1 MTIATQ
7 PPALAN
13 IALAD
18 DDHEQIVIRQDPETG
33 LRFIVAVHSTVLG
46 PALGGM
52 RLKRYPGGLREA
64 LEDVMG
70 LARTMTLKASAAGL
84 DLGGGKSVMID
95 DGRPELRDARLE
107 AAARAID
114 DLDGAYITAE
124 DIGTTTADMDHMAG
138 FTRYAV
144 GRSETNGGG
153 GDPSP
158 VTAETVFQAMRRG
171 LAAATGS
178 DDFDGRRVGV
188 VGLGKVGSALAA
200 KLAQAGAHVIGCD
213 LDADR
218 AQRLADDHGIAIAP
232 SAEAILASELDVL
245 APCAAGGLID
255 DALARSVDCRVVAG
269 AANNPL
275 TDRAV
280 ARTLMQRDIVYV
292 PDFLANCGGL
302 IHVSLEWEKQGLRTG
317 HGPVLAERRQGLR
330 TAHGPGLA
338 ERRREGGR
346 EEELIAGAM
355 ERLDS
360 ALETAGAE
368 GIPPIEVAE
377 RQALERVESARRR

>member
-7 PPALAN
+7 RQVEPILS
-13 IALAD
+13 IAE
-18 DDHEQIVIRQDPETG
+18 DDHEQIVVRQDPESG

-95 DGRPELRDARLE
+95 DGRTDQREVRLE
-107 AAARAID
+107 GAARVID
-114 DLDGAYITAE
+114 DLHGAYITAE
-124 DIGTTTADMDHMAG
+124 DIGTTPSDMDQMAR
-138 FTRYAV
+138 FTRFVV
-144 GRSETNGGG
+144 GRSVDRGGV

-158 VTAETVFQAMRRG
+158 VTAESVFQALRRG
-171 LAAATGS
+171 VEAATGS
-178 DDFDGRRVGV
+178 DELEGQTVGV
-188 VGLGKVGSALAA
+188 VGLGKVGYSLAA
-200 KLAQAGAHVIGCD
+200 RLCRAGARVVGCD
-213 LDADR
+213 LNQER
-218 AQRLADDHGIAIAP
+218 AERFAAEHRSRIAP

-255 DALARSVDCRVVAG
+255 EALARSIDCRVIAG

-275 TDRAV
+275 TSRGV
-280 ARTLMQRDIVYV
+280 ARVLASRGILYV

-302 IHVSLEWEKQGLRTG
+302 IHVSLEW
-317 HGPVLAERRQGLR
+317 HGGGS
-330 TAHGPGLA
+330 AH
-338 ERRREGGR
+338 R
-346 EEELIAGAM
+346 LIAGAM
-355 ERLDS
+355 ERLDR
-360 ALETAGAE
+360 AIATAAAE
-368 GIPPIEVAE
+368 GSTPLEVAE
-377 RQALERVESARRR
+377 RQALERVEAARR